1 MDKDLKDAV
10 LAAFDGE
17 PEDKKPKEEGAS
29 VEEEQAEEAADAE
42 DVEASAAAA
51 AKGAAGVKKKPGL
64 GSTGTARRA
73 PAAGMARK
81 PVPAAAA
88 REPAE
93 EAPAPAAHAAAPR
106 AHAAAHPAPVHAAA
120 APAAGGSARLL
131 LIMNA
136 ILAVLVIVLMVQVA
150 GLKSALRKQE
160 NALSERITDLK
171 NYARVTVGVYAEPG
185 KRPQRVI
192 AVHDVVDGKIKLG
205 KMTIAPLEEE

>member
-29 VEEEQAEEAADAE
+29 AEEEQTEEAADAE
-42 DVEASAAAA
+42 DVETPAATAT
-51 AKGAAGVKKKPGL
+51 KGAAGVKKKPGL
-64 GSTGTARRA
+64 GSTGTVRRT

-81 PVPAAAA
+81 PVPAAVA

-93 EAPAPAAHAAAPR
+93 EAPAPVAHAAAPR
-106 AHAAAHPAPVHAAA
+106 AHAAAVHPATAA
-120 APAAGGSARLL
+120 AAGGSSKLL

-160 NALSERITDLK
+160 SALSERVTDLK

-205 KMTIAPLEEE
+205 KMTISPLEEE

>member
-17 PEDKKPKEEGAS
+17 PEDKKSKEEGAG

-42 DVEASAAAA
+42 DVEAPAATAI
-51 AKGAAGVKKKPGL
+51 KGGAGVKRKPGL
-64 GSTGTARRA
+64 GSTGTVRRP

-93 EAPAPAAHAAAPR
+93 EAPAPVAHAAAPR
-106 AHAAAHPAPVHAAA
+106 AHAAAHPAPVHAAPA
-120 APAAGGSARLL
+120 SAAGGSARML
-131 LIMNA
+131 LIVNA

-160 NALSERITDLK
+160 SALSERITDLK

-205 KMTIAPLEEE
+205 KMTISPLEEE